1 MSDEEY
7 TGEGWQP
14 SGTTLI
20 ILLVLG
26 VVLAWAS
33 NLVYQACGYFK
44 DGAFALVSDTQGVI
58 DQFLALMFTQPFSL
72 DFTMTG
78 MCVSLVFLI
87 APFVVALLVKGQ
99 NKRHYMYNKEHGS
112 SRLGTLKEA
121 VSFSDPE
128 DEYNNIILSKTNRM
142 VLSPKKFNI
151 QTDRNKNILLV
162 GGPGSGKTR
171 YNIKPNAMQLNSSFV
186 ITDPKGTL
194 VPEIGRLFVG
204 KYDEESDDWII
215 PPECMYTCTK
225 DLYKYDRA
233 TGTSTLIAHKG
244 DKVPYR
250 VSVLNLIN
258 FNKSDHFNPLAYMKC
273 EKDILKLVQVFMK
286 NTDGEGAQKGEDF
299 WVKAE
304 QLFYNAL
311 FSYLFFECKPEER
324 TIANVVEM
332 LDMAKVKEDDEDYQS
347 PLDMLFRELETG
359 EVYNTETKQ
368 FEQLYD
374 PQPNH
379 FAVRQYHK
387 YKAAAGKT
395 AKSILISCAA
405 RLAPFDIDALREL
418 MAYDELHLDEIGDYP
433 TVLFVIVPDTDS
445 TFNFLS
451 AMCFYQMFNLLCD
464 HADDD
469 CGGKLNVPVQCLF
482 DEFANTG
489 TIPGMDKLMT
499 TIRSRGMSAELVLQ
513 NLGQLDRD
521 YDKAARIIKGSCDTL
536 IYLGGGD
543 LETCKEISEQMGNMT
558 IAARNQTMNYGQSRS
573 SSESDNISQRAVMDP
588 SEVARLDRTKCIV
601 QISGT
606 YPFLADK
613 YKLEDHPRYKYIDP
627 GHKDAVYDN
636 NLEYEQYLSWKRR
649 TNCGKRKRPKN
660 SKASQTNVGPKREKN
675 TGTIPRIERMEKEG
689 KVVRTDAA
697 KSLLARKKQH
707 NDSE

>member
-1 MSDEEY
+1 MDE
-7 TGEGWQP
+7 GNMDGWKP
-14 SGTTLI
+14 SKGT
-20 ILLVLG
+20 LLALAGAG
-26 VVLAWAS
+26 VVLAWAV
-33 NLVYQACGYFK
+33 NLLCQAAEEVG
-44 DGAFALVSDTQGVI
+44 GLLSLLTETQDVA
-58 DQFLALMFTQPFSL
+58 DQFLVHMFTKPLSL
-72 DFTMTG
+72 SFEGWASTFT
-78 MCVSLVFLI
+78 LVGLI
-87 APFVVALLVKGQ
+87 APFLIALVTKGQ
-99 NKRHYMYNKEHGS
+99 NRRHYMYNKEHGS
-112 SRLGTLKEA
+112 SRLGTAAEA
-121 VSFSDPE
+121 ASFGDQE
-128 DEYNNIILSKTNRM
+128 DQYNNLILSRTNRM
-142 VLSPKKFNI
+142 VLNPKKFDI

-171 YNIKPNAMQLNSSFV
+171 YNIKPNAMQLNASYV

-204 KYDEESDDWII
+204 EYDKEKDQWIV

-225 DLYKYDRA
+225 TLYKYDRA
-233 TGTSTLIAHKG
+233 TGKTTEIAHAG

-250 VSVLNLIN
+250 VAVLNLIN
-258 FNKSDHFNPLAYMKC
+258 FDKSDLYNPLAYMKC
-273 EKDILKLVQVFMK
+273 EKDILKLVNVFMK
-286 NTDGEGAQKGEDF
+286 NTSGEGAQKGEDF

-311 FSYLFFECKPEER
+311 FSYLFFECNPEDR

-332 LDMAKVKEDDEDYQS
+332 LDMAKVKEDDENYES
-347 PLDMLFRELETG
+347 PLDMLFKELETG
-359 EVYNTETKQ
+359 KTWDAEKGDWVDSGMK
-368 FEQLYD
+368 
-374 PQPNH
+374 PQPDH

-405 RLAPFDIDALREL
+405 RLAPFDIGALRDL
-418 MAYDELHLDEIGDYP
+418 MKKDELRLDEIGDYP

-445 TFNFLS
+445 TFSFLS
-451 AMCFYQMFNLLCD
+451 AMCFYQLFNLLCD

-469 CGGKLNVPVQCLF
+469 CGGKLDVPVVCLL

-499 TIRSRGMSAELVLQ
+499 TIRSRGISAELVLQ

-521 YDKAARIIKGSCDTL
+521 YDKAARIIKGSCDSL
-536 IYLGGGD
+536 VYLGGGD

-558 IAARNQTMNYGQSRS
+558 IAARNQTLNYGQSRS

-588 SEVARLDRTKCIV
+588 SEIARMDRTKCIV

-613 YKLEDHPRYKYIDP
+613 YKLEEHPRYKYIDP
-627 GHKDAVYDN
+627 GHEGAVYKDN
-636 NLEYEQYLSWKRR
+636 LRYEEYLAWARR
-649 TNCGKRKRPKN
+649 TDRGKNPRKTGAALR
-660 SKASQTNVGPKREKN
+660 GPKEGSSRTVPRE
-675 TGTIPRIERMEKEG
+675 ERRRVLE
-689 KVVRTDAA
+689 TATAAA
-697 KSLLARKKQH
+697 KARAKIACK
-707 NDSE
+707 DD

>member
-1 MSDEEY
+1 MNEENPD
-7 TGEGWQP
+7 GWKP
-14 SGTTLI
+14 SGTTLLA
-20 ILLVLG
+20 LLGAG
-26 VVLAWAS
+26 VALAWAA
-33 NLVYQACGYFK
+33 NLLCQAAEETGGLLSVFT
-44 DGAFALVSDTQGVI
+44 DTQEVA
-58 DQFLALMFTQPFSL
+58 DQFLVHMFTAPFGLSPDSL
-72 DFTMTG
+72 ALPCSF
-78 MCVSLVFLI
+78 VALVLPMLI
-87 APFVVALLVKGQ
+87 ALVTKGQ

-112 SRLGTLKEA
+112 SRFGTLKEA
-121 VSFSDPE
+121 ASFGDAD
-128 DEYNNIILSKTNRM
+128 DEYNNLILSKTNRM

-171 YNIKPNAMQLNSSFV
+171 YNIKPNAMQLNASYV

-204 KYDEESDDWII
+204 EYDEKTDSWIV

-225 DLYKYDRA
+225 DLCRYDRA
-233 TGTSTLIAHKG
+233 TGTKETIAHKG

-250 VSVLNLIN
+250 VRVLNLIN
-258 FNKSDHFNPLAYMKC
+258 FDKSDDYNPLSYMKC
-273 EKDILKLVQVFMK
+273 EKDILKLVNVFMK
-286 NTDGEGAQKGEDF
+286 NTNGEGAQKGEDF

-311 FSYLFFECKPEER
+311 FSYLFFECNPEDR

-332 LDMAKVKEDDEDYQS
+332 LDMAKVKEDDEDYES
-347 PLDMLFRELETG
+347 PLDMLFKELETG
-359 EVYNTETKQ
+359 QTWDSEKGAWVDSGME
-368 FEQLYD
+368 

-405 RLAPFDIDALREL
+405 RLAPFDIGTLRDL
-418 MAYDELHLDEIGDYP
+418 MKKDELGLDEIGDYP

-445 TFNFLS
+445 TFSFLS
-451 AMCFYQMFNLLCD
+451 AMCFYQLFNLLCD

-469 CGGKLNVPVQCLF
+469 CGGKLDVPVVCLF

-499 TIRSRGMSAELVLQ
+499 TIRSRGISAELVLQ

-536 IYLGGGD
+536 VYLGGGD

-558 IAARNQTMNYGQSRS
+558 IAARNQTLSYGQTRS

-588 SEVARLDRTKCIV
+588 SEISRLDRTKCIV

-627 GHKDAVYDN
+627 GHKGAVYDKP
-636 NLEYEQYLSWKRR
+636 LDFEQYLSWARR
-649 TNCGKRKRPKN
+649 TNYGENPRKAPKPPR
-660 SKASQTNVGPKREKN
+660 GPKEPPSRTLPRE
-675 TGTIPRIERMEKEG
+675 ERRRSATS
-689 KVVRTDAA
+689 VTAAA
-697 KSLLARKKQH
+697 KARAEIAGKKA
-707 NDSE
+707 